1 MQSSHH
7 ITREITADMI
17 YDALNHKMKI
27 MSAAVVKEKLS
38 TGEYLQIDGKI
49 IPASIVLAEGGGSSN

>member
-1 MQSSHH
+1 
-7 ITREITADMI
+7 MI